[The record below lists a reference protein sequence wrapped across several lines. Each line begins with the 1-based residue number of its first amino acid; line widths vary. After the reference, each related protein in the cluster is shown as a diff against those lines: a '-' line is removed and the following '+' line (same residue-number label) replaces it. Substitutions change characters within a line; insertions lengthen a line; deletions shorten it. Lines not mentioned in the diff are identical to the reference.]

1 MNAMDLPRYSQN
13 VSSFHSKLLPVLL
26 LLFFL
31 TAAVLKGNAQS
42 ANLDQGGNGSS
53 TAPTSPVDWV
63 NGNLNN
69 NQAHFLEGY
78 SVPYRAVLT
87 NLVANKTY
95 TLVIGLDITASGKHA
110 LDYITQFQRLE
121 PHGIFLHTAE
131 TVDPLLNITGF
142 PKSYFTSTSTLPIP
156 APSSAGSPVTGQP
169 TTSFNAL
176 PASERVM
183 TGYNATLNSVVYA
196 SEGSLTGSNS
206 ETVINITF
214 TALKETAVLAWGG
227 HIASVLDW
235 GKDASGQ
242 TNSASSINGSPYH
255 MRLKNW
261 IIDGN
266 VVSIGN
272 QDRSLKTNA
281 VYIPPEGSISGP
293 SAGCIE
299 TTSLNYT
306 STVDD
311 PTGLTYLWS
320 IIGSNTANAKIV
332 NNTLANIQVVPI
344 GTTFTAGSFSL
355 QLIVTRNGLADTSY
369 LGSDVYPGQVITLSK
384 VTVNAGADQSIT
396 NLDTAYLSAS
406 ASGGVAPYTFS
417 WSPVTGL
424 SNPNIFNPQF
434 IPTGTGTFQFVV
446 TATDSAGCVGKD
458 TVVITVTQHPAP
470 PCIINGPTPVCPGS
484 SNVYMGPLPS
494 QVGSYSWSITGDG
507 SITGAMS
514 NDTVTV
520 MAGNTCGS
528 YTLQLITTTPD
539 GKVKDTCSLVVNVKD
554 TIAPVLSGT
563 APDATITCAKD
574 VPAAPVITATDNC
587 IGNVQ
592 VQMSQQTIDST
603 CVNKFKL
610 VRKWWAV
617 DACGNTSDT
626 LKQTITV
633 NDNVKPVITADFPKD
648 VKVQCVGDI
657 PAPPAPTAT
666 DNCDALVTPVYDEM
680 GSGTACDSTLVRTW
694 IFADACGNSDSVK
707 QTIHIKDSIAP
718 VLSGTAPDASISC
731 AKDIPAAPVITASD
745 NCTDNVT
752 VQMSQMTTD
761 STCVNKFKLVRK
773 WWAVDACG
781 NTSDTLTQTIT
792 VNDNVKPVITADF
805 PKDVKVQCVKDIP
818 AAPTPTATDNCDAS
832 VVPAYSEMGSGTAC
846 DSTIVRTWIFADA
859 CGNSD
864 SVKQTIHIKD
874 SIAPVL
880 SGTAP
885 DASIS
890 CAKDIPAA
898 PVITASD
905 NCTDNVTVQ
914 MSQMTTDSTCVN
926 KFKLVRKWWAVDA
939 CGNTSDTL
947 TQTITVNDNVK
958 PVITA
963 DFPKDVKV
971 QCVKDIPAAP
981 TPTATDNCDASVVPA
996 YSEMGSG
1003 SACDSTI
1010 VRTWIFADACGN
1022 SDSVKQTIH
1031 IKDSIAP
1038 VLSGTAPDAAITCAK
1053 DIPAPPVITASD
1065 NCTANVAVQMNQMTT
1080 DSTCVNKFKLVRK
1093 WWAIDACGN
1102 SSDTITQTITVND
1115 NVKPVITANFTDVN
1129 IQCIKDIPPVPT
1141 PTATDNCDASVTPVY
1156 SQVGSGTSCDSTI
1169 VRTWIFADVCGNSDS
1184 VKQTIHIKNN
1194 VVPVLSGTAS
1204 DLVVACAKDVPAPPT
1219 ITANGS
1225 CSGATVYFSAV
1236 TTDSTCVNKFTI
1248 VRKWWAVDGCG
1259 NKSDTIKQTII
1270 VKDSIAPVVATAQG
1284 SDKLISCSAPLV
1296 YDAPT
1301 FTDNCNGKVTV
1312 TTSDRKEGTVCPF
1325 KYIRRWTA
1333 TDECGNSIYVEQAIT
1348 VSCCVSYCTY
1358 TQGFYGNKGGVGC
1371 TPGGGSLKAQQ
1382 MMSQVVDA
1390 QPGDSAIF
1398 GLKSTGKFFTLFLN
1412 DITNGTIFNML
1423 PGGGTPAALKGY
1435 ATYSKSATWPNVPI
1449 STASTTFGKIND
1461 VLLSQTM
1468 TLFFNMGITPT
1479 LSALT
1484 IGGDSLFTAKLT
1496 TCGSSTPVSRIDAY
1510 KLPVNVVAYLSS
1522 TGQAT
1527 VQGLFMLANKYLGGQ
1542 TVSGVSASDVNAAV
1556 DAINNGFNNCAV
1568 LVRWAK
1574 TVSTISNISSVSY
1587 DNSGQANYTKEVAPA
1602 NLSVTVFPN
1611 PYTETIFFRYVAPE
1625 TGKAQLELYNLQGS
1639 RVAVIYS
1646 GEVTKGSLQLIEYH
1660 VPETSRILFIYRLS
1674 VGHFNAT
1681 GKIVPA
1687 Q

>member
-1 MNAMDLPRYSQN
+1 MNAIDLPRYSPN
-13 VSSFHSKLLPVLL
+13 VPSFPSKLIPILL

-31 TAAVLKGNAQS
+31 MAAVLRSNAQS
-42 ANLDQGGNGSS
+42 ANLDQGSNGSS

-121 PHGIFLHTAE
+121 PHGIFLHAAE
-131 TVDPLLNITGF
+131 TVNPLLNITGF
-142 PKSYFTSTSTLPIP
+142 PESYFTSTSTLPIP
-156 APSSAGSPVTGQP
+156 APSSAGSPVAGQP

-183 TGYNATLNSVVYA
+183 TGYNATLNSLIYA

-214 TALKETAVLAWGG
+214 TALKETVVLAWGG

-266 VVSIGN
+266 VISIGN

-369 LGSDVYPGQVITLSK
+369 LGSDVYPGQLITLSK
-384 VTVNAGADQSIT
+384 VMVNAGADQSIT

-406 ASGGVAPYTFS
+406 ASGGVPPYTFS

-470 PCIINGPTPVCPGS
+470 PCIINGPNPVCPGS

-528 YTLQLITTTPD
+528 YTLQLITTTSD
-539 GKVKDTCSLVVNVKD
+539 GKVKDTCSLMVNVKD

-563 APDATITCAKD
+563 APDASITCAKD
-574 VPAAPVITATDNC
+574 LPAAPVITATDNC

-626 LKQTITV
+626 LTQTITV
-633 NDNVKPVITADFPKD
+633 NDNVKPVIAADFPKD
-648 VKVQCVGDI
+648 VKVQCVSDI

-666 DNCDALVTPVYDEM
+666 DNCDALVTPIYDE
-680 GSGTACDSTLVRTW
+680 
-694 IFADACGNSDSVK
+694 I
-707 QTIHIKDSIAP
+707 
-718 VLSGTAPDASISC
+718 
-731 AKDIPAAPVITASD
+731 
-745 NCTDNVT
+745 
-752 VQMSQMTTD
+752 
-761 STCVNKFKLVRK
+761 
-773 WWAVDACG
+773 
-781 NTSDTLTQTIT
+781 
-792 VNDNVKPVITADF
+792 
-805 PKDVKVQCVKDIP
+805 
-818 AAPTPTATDNCDAS
+818 
-832 VVPAYSEMGSGTAC
+832 GSGTAC

-880 SGTAP
+880 AGTAP
-885 DASIS
+885 DAAIT

-905 NCTDNVTVQ
+905 NCTANVTVQ

-947 TQTITVNDNVK
+947 KQTITVNDNVK

-963 DFPKDVKV
+963 DFPADVKV
-971 QCVKDIPAAP
+971 QCVKDIPALP
-981 TPTATDNCDASVVPA
+981 TPTATDNCDASVIPA
-996 YSEMGSG
+996 YSEAGSG

-1053 DIPAPPVITASD
+1053 DIPAPPAITASD
-1065 NCTANVAVQMNQMTT
+1065 NCTANVAVQMKQYTT

-1093 WWAIDACGN
+1093 WWAVDACGN
-1102 SSDTITQTITVND
+1102 SSDTLKQTITVND
-1115 NVKPVITANFTDVN
+1115 NVKPVITATFTTDVN
-1129 IQCIKDIPPVPT
+1129 IQCLKDIPPVPA
-1141 PTATDNCDASVTPVY
+1141 PTATDNCDAAVTPVY
-1156 SQVGSGTSCDSTI
+1156 SQIGSGTSCDSTI

-1194 VVPVLSGTAS
+1194 VVPVLSGTVT
-1204 DLVVACAKDVPAPPT
+1204 DLVVACAKDIPSPQT
-1219 ITANGS
+1219 ITASGS

-1236 TTDSTCVNKFTI
+1236 TTDSTCVNKFTV

-1270 VKDSIAPVVATAQG
+1270 VKDSIAPIVATAQG
-1284 SDKLISCSAPLV
+1284 SDKLISCSVPLA

-1398 GLKSTGKFFTLFLN
+1398 GLKSTGKFFTLFLG
-1412 DITNGTIFNML
+1412 DITNSSIFNML
-1423 PGGGTPAALKGY
+1423 PGGGTAVALKGY

-1449 STASTTFGKIND
+1449 STASTTFGKINN

-1484 IGGDSLFTAKLT
+1484 IDGDSLFTAKLT
-1496 TCGSSTPVSRIDAY
+1496 TCGSNTPVSQIDAY
-1510 KLPVNVVAYLSS
+1510 KLPINVVAYLSS

-1542 TVSGVSASDVNAAV
+1542 TVSGVSASDVNAAI

-1574 TVSTISNISSVSY
+1574 TVTAISNISSVSY
-1587 DNSGQANYTKEVAPA
+1587 DNSGQLNYSKETAPS

-1611 PYTETIFFRYVAPE
+1611 PYTETILFRYVAPE
-1625 TGKAQLELYNLQGS
+1625 TGKAQLELYDLQGR
-1639 RVAVIYS
+1639 RVAVVYS

-1674 VGHFNAT
+1674 VGQFNAT

-1687 Q
+1687 R

>member
-1 MNAMDLPRYSQN
+1 MNAIDLPRYSPN

-26 LLFFL
+26 LLYFL
-31 TAAVLKGNAQS
+31 TAAVLRGNAQS
-42 ANLDQGGNGSS
+42 ANLDQGANGSS

-110 LDYITQFQRLE
+110 LDYITQFQRFE
-121 PHGIFLHTAE
+121 PHGIFLHAAE

-142 PKSYFTSTSTLPIP
+142 PESYFTSTSTLPIP
-156 APSSAGSPVTGQP
+156 APSSAGSPVAGQP

-183 TGYNATLNSVVYA
+183 TGYNATLGSVVYA

-214 TALKETAVLAWGG
+214 TALKETVVLAWGG
-227 HIASVLDW
+227 HIASVFDW
-235 GKDASGQ
+235 GKDASGR
-242 TNSASSINGSPYH
+242 TNSASGINGSPYH

-281 VYIPPEGSISGP
+281 VFIPPEGSISGP
-293 SAGCIE
+293 SSGCIE
-299 TTSLNYT
+299 TTALNYT

-344 GTTFTAGSFSL
+344 GATFTAGSFNL
-355 QLIVTRNGLADTSY
+355 QLIVTRNGLSDTSY
-369 LGSDVYPGQVITLSK
+369 LGSDVYPGQLITLSK
-384 VTVNAGADQSIT
+384 VMVNAGADQSIT

-406 ASGGVAPYTFS
+406 ASGGVSPYTFS

-470 PCIINGPTPVCPGS
+470 PCIINGANPVCPGS

-507 SITGAMS
+507 SITGAIT

-528 YTLQLITTTPD
+528 YTLQLITTTTD

-563 APDATITCAKD
+563 APDAAINCAKD
-574 VPAAPVITATDNC
+574 LPAAPVITATDNC

-626 LKQTITV
+626 LTQTITV
-633 NDNVKPVITADFPKD
+633 NDNVKPVITANFPQD

-666 DNCDALVTPVYDEM
+666 DNCDALVTPVYD
-680 GSGTACDSTLVRTW
+680 
-694 IFADACGNSDSVK
+694 
-707 QTIHIKDSIAP
+707 
-718 VLSGTAPDASISC
+718 
-731 AKDIPAAPVITASD
+731 
-745 NCTDNVT
+745 
-752 VQMSQMTTD
+752 
-761 STCVNKFKLVRK
+761 
-773 WWAVDACG
+773 
-781 NTSDTLTQTIT
+781 
-792 VNDNVKPVITADF
+792 
-805 PKDVKVQCVKDIP
+805 
-818 AAPTPTATDNCDAS
+818 
-832 VVPAYSEMGSGTAC
+832 EMGSGTAC

-885 DASIS
+885 DASIT
-890 CAKDIPAA
+890 CAKDIPTA

-905 NCTDNVTVQ
+905 NCTANVVVQ
-914 MSQMTTDSTCVN
+914 MKQYTTDSTCVN

-939 CGNTSDTL
+939 CGNSSDTL
-947 TQTITVNDNVK
+947 K
-958 PVITA
+958 
-963 DFPKDVKV
+963 
-971 QCVKDIPAAP
+971 
-981 TPTATDNCDASVVPA
+981 
-996 YSEMGSG
+996 
-1003 SACDSTI
+1003 
-1010 VRTWIFADACGN
+1010 
-1022 SDSVKQTIH
+1022 
-1031 IKDSIAP
+1031 
-1038 VLSGTAPDAAITCAK
+1038 
-1053 DIPAPPVITASD
+1053 
-1065 NCTANVAVQMNQMTT
+1065 
-1080 DSTCVNKFKLVRK
+1080 
-1093 WWAIDACGN
+1093 
-1102 SSDTITQTITVND
+1102 QTITVND

-1129 IQCIKDIPPVPT
+1129 IQCLKDIPPVPT
-1141 PTATDNCDASVTPVY
+1141 PTATDNCDATVTPVY
-1156 SQVGSGTSCDSTI
+1156 SQMGSGTSCDSTI

-1194 VVPVLSGTAS
+1194 VVPVLSGTATN
-1204 DLVVACAKDVPAPPT
+1204 LVVACAKDVPAPPT
-1219 ITANGS
+1219 ITASGS

-1236 TTDSTCVNKFTI
+1236 TTDSTCVNKFTV

-1270 VKDSIAPVVATAQG
+1270 VKDSIAPIVATAQG
-1284 SDKLISCSAPLV
+1284 IDKLISCSAPLV

-1312 TTSDRKEGTVCPF
+1312 TTSDRKVGTVCPF

-1348 VSCCVSYCTY
+1348 VSCCASYCTY
-1358 TQGFYGNKGGVGC
+1358 TQGFYGNKGGLGC
-1371 TPGGGSLKAQQ
+1371 TPGGGSLKALQ
-1382 MMSQVVDA
+1382 MMTQVVDA

-1398 GLKSTGKFFTLFLN
+1398 GLKSTGKFFTLLLT
-1412 DITNGTIFNML
+1412 DVTNSSIFNML

-1435 ATYSKSATWPNVPI
+1435 ATYSKSATWPNVPL
-1449 STASTTFGKIND
+1449 STASTTFGKINN

-1484 IGGDSLFTAKLT
+1484 IDGDSLFTAKLT
-1496 TCGSSTPVSRIDAY
+1496 TCGSNTPVSQIDAY

-1542 TVSGVSASDVNAAV
+1542 TVSGVSASDVTAAI

-1574 TVSTISNISSVSY
+1574 TVTAISNISSASY
-1587 DNSGQANYTKEVAPA
+1587 DNSGQVNYSKETAPL

-1625 TGKAQLELYNLQGS
+1625 TGKAQLELYNLQGR
-1639 RVAVIYS
+1639 RVAVIYN

-1660 VPETSRILFIYRLS
+1660 VPEASRILFIYRLS
-1674 VGHFNAT
+1674 VGQFTAT
-1681 GKIVPA
+1681 GKIVPTR
-1687 Q
+1687 